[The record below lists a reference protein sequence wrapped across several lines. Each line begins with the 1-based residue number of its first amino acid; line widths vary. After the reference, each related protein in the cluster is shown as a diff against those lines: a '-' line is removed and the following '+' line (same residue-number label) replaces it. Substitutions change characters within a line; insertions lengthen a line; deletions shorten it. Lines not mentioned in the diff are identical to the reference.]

1 LILKVGVTGGIGS
14 GKSYICRI
22 LESIGYP
29 VFYSDQEAKLIIL
42 NDIEVKAKIIAEFGE
57 EAYLNGAYNK
67 VYIASIV
74 FNDSEKLKILNQI
87 VHPAVRK
94 AFNSWAKKQNT
105 PIVFNEAA
113 LLFENGSWK
122 DFDKVILVHADIETR
137 IKRLIQRD
145 GSSEE
150 DINRRIKSQWTDE
163 KKMNLADFC
172 INNSENQL
180 LQPQIDKILLEI
192 KQ

>member
-1 LILKVGVTGGIGS
+1 MILKVGVTGGIGS

-29 VFYSDQEAKLIIL
+29 VFYSDQEAKQIIL
-42 NDIEVKAKIIAEFGE
+42 NDIEVKTKIIAEFGE
-57 EAYLNGAYNK
+57 EAYLNGIYNK

-94 AFNSWAKKQNT
+94 AFNSWAKKQNA

-145 GSSEE
+145 GSSED
-150 DINRRIKSQWTDE
+150 DIYSRIKSQWTDE
-163 KKMNLADFC
+163 KKMDLADFC